1 MWLRM
6 PCRMASWVKQRLAFD
21 VRNPKSLPKCFPAW
35 FFFFLRFPLFVFIPV
50 LLPYWTLTWT
60 RRGISRLVSLLILST
75 KKSLLLRSGFQ
86 LEPDP
91 HFRTTNSS
99 RNVLN
104 AFKAFWFCSSGPL
117 KESPAVLWYA
127 SVSQRIAF
135 CWWWLSGYM
144 RMCVLSTVGTCDL
157 PQMNY

>member
-1 MWLRM
+1 MSETPNRS
-6 PCRMASWVKQRLAFD
+6 PNV
-21 VRNPKSLPKCFPAW
+21 SLLD

-60 RRGISRLVSLLILST
+60 QRGISRLVSLLILST

-91 HFRTTNSS
+91 HFRTTDSS

-104 AFKAFWFCSSGPL
+104 AFKAFSFCSSGPL

-135 CWWWLSGYM
+135 C
-144 RMCVLSTVGTCDL
+144 
-157 PQMNY
+157 